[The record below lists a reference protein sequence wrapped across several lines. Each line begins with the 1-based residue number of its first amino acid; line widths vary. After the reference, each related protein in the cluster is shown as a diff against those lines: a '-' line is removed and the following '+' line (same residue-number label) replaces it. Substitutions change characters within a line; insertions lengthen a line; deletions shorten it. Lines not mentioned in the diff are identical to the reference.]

1 MRKIRILLL
10 NYEFPPLGGGAATA
24 SAEIA
29 RHLVRRGVEV
39 AVLTSHFKGLP
50 RKEERDGYTIYR
62 VPAMRRNIDRCSVPE
77 MAAYIAGAALPAL
90 RLASSFKP
98 DLMHVFFG
106 MPTGPVGLLVN
117 QLKGIPYLLSLRG
130 DDVPGR
136 QEGSLALAHR
146 TMKPLTKQVWSRA
159 SKLVVNGEGLL
170 KRAKATL
177 PGASIELVPNGI
189 DLDVFQPGDKAVT
202 EQSDRSTV
210 RLLFVGR
217 LHSQKGLSHLLQA
230 LAHLGSPALQ
240 RVQLDLVGSGPA
252 EEELHALAG
261 RLGLTRTVRF
271 HSWAPRSEIA
281 RYYQEAD
288 LFVFPSHEEGMP
300 NVVLEAMACGLPVI
314 ASDIPGVRG
323 LVHDRVNGLLVPP
336 ADSLALARALNV
348 LIADDL
354 LRHYMGH
361 ESSEFATSYDW
372 AGVADSYLA
381 LSRQIIQPRKAET
394 PEDYKGHLTTRSAYR
409 TGDKL

>member
-1 MRKIRILLL
+1 MRILLL

-29 RHLVRRGVEV
+29 KHLARRGVEV

-62 VPAMRRNIDRCSVPE
+62 VPAMRRKMDRCSVPQ
-77 MAAYIAGAALPAL
+77 MGAYIAGAALPAL

-117 QLKGIPYLLSLRG
+117 RLKGVPYLLSLRG

-136 QEGSLALAHR
+136 QEGSLAFAHR
-146 TMKPLTKQVWSRA
+146 MMRPLTRRVWSGA
-159 SKLVVNGEGLL
+159 SKLVVNGEGLHE
-170 KRAKATL
+170 RAKATL
-177 PGASIELVPNGI
+177 PGAVIDLVPNGI
-189 DLDVFQPGDKAVT
+189 DLDLFHPGDKVAT
-202 EQSDRSTV
+202 GQADRSTV

-230 LAHLGSPALQ
+230 LAHLGSTAQQ
-240 RVQLDLVGSGPA
+240 RLQLDLVGSGPA
-252 EEELHALAG
+252 EEELRALAG
-261 RLGLTRTVRF
+261 RLGLTRRVRF
-271 HSWAPRSEIA
+271 HNWAPRSEIA
-281 RYYQEAD
+281 CFYQEAD
-288 LFVFPSHEEGMP
+288 LFVFPSYEEGMP

-348 LIADDL
+348 LIADDA

-361 ESSEFATSYDW
+361 KSSELAPNYDW
-372 AGVADSYLA
+372 AAVADSYLA
-381 LSRQIIQPRKAET
+381 LSHEIIRSRKAET
-394 PEDYKGHLTTRSAYR
+394 PEECKRHLAARTTYR
-409 TGDKL
+409 TGDKP